1 MDNAE
6 LLLVNL
12 AKARRERFKQVIL
25 NIYKKKYLTSSVRE
39 REPLPPKNLEFIIQ
53 NKMHLEMQYITNI
66 YSIISNFINYVYNSD
81 KIETEILDLINF
93 KNLIEYI
100 NKSLGS
106 SNYKYGI
113 SGSNAWYNLFKD
125 ITPVLSD
132 YELSAISKYN
142 TKEYLFIIRNKSDE
156 ELLIFQLN
164 IIKKLKEIR
173 SNLNKYVQ
181 LALKELAED
190 KDQFSYFNGKD
201 VYVGITPYINNQ
213 MLFDNCFSFSINLY
227 IANPDTIIPEN
238 EIVINNNTFATNSEF
253 DNFMKE
259 CERLKNNGNKPT
271 EVYQVASFI
280 GKYKQ
285 YEKKY
290 TDDNFEYVLI
300 PKMQQMEVKEE
311 KPKII
316 RTKRK
321 TLEEQEKEENEKK
334 YAKALN
340 YEMQKEGRLARYKI
354 RTEATNEQM
363 KTGGKKINKKNNKKG
378 GKFTDDVTGFI
389 KIKLFTFS
397 FNYFN
402 KIEPIVTSVQKELKD
417 NETLLFDNF
426 DKLLAIKEDT
436 REEYFGLEGLYI
448 LNKIMDNRDYIE
460 RNRYNPYKIRN
471 FIFKKFILS
480 EKYSNPIEK
489 VEQIWYIIDIF
500 EKTFKKQNIIKEFV
514 YNNMKID
521 ILEVHP
527 ELKKIK
533 EIIETGVIEILRPYI
548 NKTIIDINDELNT
561 KIKFD
566 IDKTEDEKLPGIFI
580 LGGDALN
587 RYQFNA
593 TKTND
598 IDSKI
603 YIPVKIPYSKN
614 DPLNIE
620 SGLKNEKTIFR
631 CITKHLIK
639 LLTYLENNKITLFEI
654 LKTSELSHTE
664 ILIDREDKIIVDVN
678 FITEDPNMVNFKFRK
693 SGKPNFPV
701 DLYSIDYKCEF
712 KITLR
717 EKIMIIPINI
727 SFIDIV
733 VKQEG
738 NNYYNRF
745 SVFANNNLPIAKLEF
760 LLSDLLNTYNENDL
774 SLLRF
779 FSGKTDK
786 DYVRLKLLWDL
797 YFKQKSATPIYSID
811 ENNIIHFIDEINK
824 KNNKKINAV
833 IDYTVDEK
841 NKLYSSIMDILE
853 SSIDKKRI
861 NNIKQFGDY
870 RNPTLDFDVK
880 TGGKGTEFIQNLSV
894 KLLDSK
900 KTNNK
905 YKSIQPS
912 EREIFDV
919 DYRYTQ
925 TNITDDLINLSNIEN
940 DVIINDTSPFTS
952 FNNEFYSEF
961 ALILTPE
968 FILEND
974 NVMLF
979 GSIKLVSDIKKMAN
993 NANIFFDKKQI
1004 SETILSKIIKEND

>member
-1 MDNAE
+1 
-6 LLLVNL
+6 
-12 AKARRERFKQVIL
+12 
-25 NIYKKKYLTSSVRE
+25 
-39 REPLPPKNLEFIIQ
+39 
-53 NKMHLEMQYITNI
+53 
-66 YSIISNFINYVYNSD
+66 
-81 KIETEILDLINF
+81 
-93 KNLIEYI
+93 
-100 NKSLGS
+100 
-106 SNYKYGI
+106 
-113 SGSNAWYNLFKD
+113 
-125 ITPVLSD
+125 
-132 YELSAISKYN
+132 
-142 TKEYLFIIRNKSDE
+142 
-156 ELLIFQLN
+156 
-164 IIKKLKEIR
+164 
-173 SNLNKYVQ
+173 
-181 LALKELAED
+181 
-190 KDQFSYFNGKD
+190 
-201 VYVGITPYINNQ
+201 
-213 MLFDNCFSFSINLY
+213 
-227 IANPDTIIPEN
+227 
-238 EIVINNNTFATNSEF
+238 
-253 DNFMKE
+253 
-259 CERLKNNGNKPT
+259 
-271 EVYQVASFI
+271 
-280 GKYKQ
+280 
-285 YEKKY
+285 
-290 TDDNFEYVLI
+290 
-300 PKMQQMEVKEE
+300 
-311 KPKII
+311 
-316 RTKRK
+316 
-321 TLEEQEKEENEKK
+321 
-334 YAKALN
+334 
-340 YEMQKEGRLARYKI
+340 
-354 RTEATNEQM
+354 
-363 KTGGKKINKKNNKKG
+363 
-378 GKFTDDVTGFI
+378 
-389 KIKLFTFS
+389 
-397 FNYFN
+397 
-402 KIEPIVTSVQKELKD
+402 
-417 NETLLFDNF
+417 
-426 DKLLAIKEDT
+426 
-436 REEYFGLEGLYI
+436 
-448 LNKIMDNRDYIE
+448 
-460 RNRYNPYKIRN
+460 
-471 FIFKKFILS
+471 
-480 EKYSNPIEK
+480 
-489 VEQIWYIIDIF
+489 
-500 EKTFKKQNIIKEFV
+500 
-514 YNNMKID
+514 
-521 ILEVHP
+521 
-527 ELKKIK
+527 
-533 EIIETGVIEILRPYI
+533 
-548 NKTIIDINDELNT
+548 
-561 KIKFD
+561 
-566 IDKTEDEKLPGIFI
+566 
-580 LGGDALN
+580 
-587 RYQFNA
+587 
-593 TKTND
+593 
-598 IDSKI
+598 
-603 YIPVKIPYSKN
+603 
-614 DPLNIE
+614 
-620 SGLKNEKTIFR
+620 
-631 CITKHLIK
+631 
-639 LLTYLENNKITLFEI
+639 
-654 LKTSELSHTE
+654 
-664 ILIDREDKIIVDVN
+664 
-678 FITEDPNMVNFKFRK
+678 MVNFKFRK

-861 NNIKQFGDY
+861 NNIKQFEDY
-870 RNPTLDFDVK
+870 KNPTLDFDVK

-961 ALILTPE
+961 ASILTPE